1 MTTVTL
7 CITHI
12 ACHVGRHRMGVLSGA
27 KTQLANDTTAWQ
39 LLQCLAYKRM
49 CKDCVWQQT
58 QRNQGARN
66 FTSRFWGLQDH
77 SNLLKPACLAD
88 TPPTCNHAWH
98 IHEHWDIMYTVPGCL
113 SCKGPSYSACCSHS
127 LWPCHPGL
135 GMRAGARLVSCHVR
149 EQIEAAAAA
158 PAGNGGLEQPT

>member
-1 MTTVTL
+1 MWEGTGWVS
-7 CITHI
+7 CQVPKHSWP
-12 ACHVGRHRMGVLSGA
+12 M
-27 KTQLANDTTAWQ
+27 TQLAWQ

-58 QRNQGARN
+58 QRNEGARN

-158 PAGNGGLEQPT
+158 PAGNGGREQPT